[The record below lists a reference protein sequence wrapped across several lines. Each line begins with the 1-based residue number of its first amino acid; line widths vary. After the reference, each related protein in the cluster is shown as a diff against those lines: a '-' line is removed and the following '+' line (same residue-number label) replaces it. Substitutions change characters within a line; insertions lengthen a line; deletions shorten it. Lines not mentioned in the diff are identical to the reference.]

1 MNPAHN
7 RQPQVDVPQ
16 EPRLSKAHSTMW
28 NVTVFHPDGTVEERQ
43 MDFAEVVRYAKANN
57 IGFTVGPSDRP
68 H

>member
-1 MNPAHN
+1 MDTDHN
-7 RQPQVDVPQ
+7 SKPQVDVPQ
-16 EPRLSKAHSTMW
+16 EPRLSKAHAKMW
-28 NVTVFHPDGTVEERQ
+28 NVTVFHPDGGVEERL